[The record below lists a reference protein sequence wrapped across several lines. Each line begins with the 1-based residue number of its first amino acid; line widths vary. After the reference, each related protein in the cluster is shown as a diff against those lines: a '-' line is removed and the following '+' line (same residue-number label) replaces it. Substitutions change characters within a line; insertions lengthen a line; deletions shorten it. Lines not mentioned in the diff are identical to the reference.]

1 MLKEIL
7 SELKRLDTDGDTIK
21 VTVKNLSVINS
32 ISKKL
37 TRLILTDQYL
47 KEVKDFVKTFNDVTV
62 LQNEY
67 WKSVEDTFTPKTLL
81 KEIRNQSIQ
90 NTIEGLTKAGIGAN
104 ITTQIKAILK
114 TNITTGGSYEALT
127 NQLREA
133 LTDTPKSD
141 GVLSRYAK
149 QITSD
154 AINQYNRQYTQ
165 AASSGLG
172 FEWFAYRNSDIITT
186 RPFCDALTD
195 KLYFHISEVPGLLKA
210 KDINGPLQYHD
221 RKNNGK
227 IETVPIYDK
236 TGLPQGMIDGT
247 NPENFFV
254 YAGGYNCRHSID
266 PVSEM
271 RVPIATREAVFASQA
286 YKNWKGSE

>member
-47 KEVKDFVKTFNDVTV
+47 NEVKDFVKTFNEVTV

-67 WKSVEDTFTPKTLL
+67 WKSIEDTFTPKTLL
-81 KEIRNQSIQ
+81 KEIRNQTIQ

-165 AASSGLG
+165 AASAGLG
-172 FEWFAYRNSDIITT
+172 FSWFAYRNSDIKTT
-186 RPFCDALTD
+186 RCFCDAMTD
-195 KLYFHISEVPGLLKA
+195 KVYFHITEVPDLLK
-210 KDINGPLQYHD
+210 
-221 RKNNGK
+221 GK
-227 IETVPIYDK
+227 GLRCEDKSTGKSIPIPIYDK

-266 PVSEM
+266 PVTEM
-271 RVPIATREAVFASQA
+271 RVPLETRGKLYSTPE
-286 YKNWKGSE
+286 YKAWINAGNKQI